1 MAQILV
7 FGDSIAYGAGDE
19 KEGGWV
25 NRLKKVLDKGPFTS
39 PDFYCLVY
47 NLAISG
53 DSLDDLLKRFEFE
66 TEQRL
71 KEGESTVFIF
81 AIGINDSQFIQSQ
94 NNLRSSLPEFQ
105 NNLRDIIKLAK
116 KYSSKIIFVGL
127 TPVDE
132 TKTVSLPWNSDKSY
146 KNEYIEKYNKIM
158 KSVSK
163 ENKIYFINI
172 FDKLVKS
179 DYRNLLVDGLHPN
192 SKGHQKIFEIVKDF
206 LTENKII

>member
-1 MAQILV
+1 
-7 FGDSIAYGAGDE
+7 
-19 KEGGWV
+19 
-25 NRLKKVLDKGPFTS
+25 
-39 PDFYCLVY
+39 
-47 NLAISG
+47 
-53 DSLDDLLKRFEFE
+53 
-66 TEQRL
+66 
-71 KEGESTVFIF
+71 
-81 AIGINDSQFIQSQ
+81 
-94 NNLRSSLPEFQ
+94 LPEFQ